1 MLPSIPLATEVVSLN
16 SRLKFTV
23 TYKTV
28 GTNGHCILDD
38 AYHYLAGR
46 GILGR
51 THTVI
56 CPLPQTP
63 ESLSPDSGLG
73 VEVCSSRPRAAGSDQ
88 TDILGGKPMFN
99 AD

>member
-1 MLPSIPLATEVVSLN
+1 MLPSIPLATEVTSHHF
-16 SRLKFTV
+16 SLKFTL
-23 TYKTV
+23 TYKSV

-38 AYHYLAGR
+38 AYHYLANR

-56 CPLPQTP
+56 SPSPQTP
-63 ESLSPDSGLG
+63 DSLSTDSG
-73 VEVCSSRPRAAGSDQ
+73 VEVEVCFLQPRVAGSDQ
-88 TDILGGKPMFN
+88 TDILSDKPMFD